1 VTVKREKSEPMK
13 IDVTVA
19 VSGNAQ
25 RQLRERA
32 RILSSGSARRL
43 ERELEEELQSVEEL
57 QSAARSERAAD
68 PETRRDALER
78 AVRRIWGA
86 TL

>member
-1 VTVKREKSEPMK
+1 MK
-13 IDVTVA
+13 VNVTVA
-19 VSGNAQ
+19 VSGTTP
-25 RQLRERA
+25 RQLADRA
-32 RILSSGSARRL
+32 RILSAGSARRL

-57 QSAARSERAAD
+57 QAVHRSERAAD

>member
-1 VTVKREKSEPMK
+1 MK
-13 IDVTVA
+13 INVSVS
-19 VSGNAQ
+19 VSGNAP
-25 RQLRERA
+25 RRLADRA
-32 RILSSGSARRL
+32 RILSAGSARRL
-43 ERELEEELQSVEEL
+43 ERELADELQSVEEL
-57 QSAARSERAAD
+57 QSVARSERTAD

>member
-1 VTVKREKSEPMK
+1 MK
-13 IDVTVA
+13 VNVTVA
-19 VSGNAQ
+19 VSGNAP
-25 RQLRERA
+25 RQLADRA
-32 RILSSGSARRL
+32 RILSAGSTRRL

-57 QSAARSERAAD
+57 QSIARSERAAD
-68 PETRRDALER
+68 PEARRDALER

>member
-1 VTVKREKSEPMK
+1 MK
-13 IDVTVA
+13 VNVTVA
-19 VSGNAQ
+19 VPGDAA
-25 RQLRERA
+25 RRLGDRA
-32 RILSSGSARRL
+32 RILSAGSARRL
-43 ERELEEELQSVEEL
+43 ERELEEELQSV
-57 QSAARSERAAD
+57 ARSERTAD

>member
-1 VTVKREKSEPMK
+1 VKV
-13 IDVTVA
+13 DATVA
-19 VSGNAQ
+19 VSGNTP
-25 RQLRERA
+25 RQLADRVRL
-32 RILSSGSARRL
+32 LSAGVRRRL
-43 ERELEEELQSVEEL
+43 ERELAEELQSVEEL
-57 QSAARSERAAD
+57 QSLVRSERAAD

>member
-1 VTVKREKSEPMK
+1 MK
-13 IDVTVA
+13 INATVA
-19 VSGNAQ
+19 VSGNAA
-25 RQLRERA
+25 RRLGDRA
-32 RILSSGSARRL
+32 RVLSAGSTRRL
-43 ERELEEELQSVEEL
+43 ERELADELQSVEEL
-57 QSAARSERAAD
+57 QSVARSERTAD

>member
-1 VTVKREKSEPMK
+1 MKLTVTTAGSLLPHAAGR
-13 IDVTVA
+13 
-19 VSGNAQ
+19 SGFAHT
-25 RQLRERA
+25 LSA
-32 RILSSGSARRL
+32 RIRHRL
-43 ERELEEELQSVEEL
+43 EADLLRELETVMQ
-57 QSAARSERAAD
+57 SERAADAAD